1 MADTNLLDVFIIET
15 EGNVLALEQGLLALE
30 EKPNDEEQ
38 VNMIFRAA
46 HTIKGSAAIVEMPEL
61 EKFTHLL
68 EHVLDRVRQHG
79 LEITH
84 QLISSLLSS
93 VDTIKEMLVKMGAGI
108 SIDAIDPTQFENLKR
123 WSGPQHEAQDVCS
136 VLPEERT
143 YSIELALR
151 KDIFSTGL
159 DPEMIIAE
167 LAELGTL
174 TAIEPNLDDLPPFE
188 DLDVHTLY
196 LRWHIELRTR
206 RPRSDL
212 DNVFV
217 FVIEEN
223 PIRIVELGHADDPLP
238 NGFKTVSDDRSPS
251 DLGEL
256 NTQHGPSSV
265 IRLDVSKLDDIVNLV
280 GEFVIEASQ
289 AGQML
294 RTGTESLRTRVE
306 AADSLAKRTR
316 EFREKVMALRM
327 LPVEVTFSRLHRVV
341 RDLAGDL
348 GKKIRLKTSG
358 TETEIDKN
366 VSDQLI
372 DPLIHLVRNAAH
384 HGIEDPETRLRN
396 GKTEQGT
403 IEVKAAQREGSVL
416 IEVRDDGRGLDG
428 GKIRQKALEL
438 GLLAEE
444 EIPSDKDLFD
454 LIFRPGFSTA
464 TQIDRVSGRG
474 VGLDVVRTNLQ
485 ALGGDV
491 EAGAEAGKGTCFRLR
506 MPLTLAIIDVM
517 KIEVRHEILMV
528 PLLSIVK
535 QMKAQSTAIHTIE
548 PGCEAIR
555 FSGEFLPLVRP
566 AELFAL
572 EGEASDQGDGMVLIL
587 ESDGRRLALLVDDIL
602 GQDQVVMK
610 SLDTNYR
617 RVRGISGASIMG
629 NGHVAMILDVHGMEK
644 LAFPDTRERLT
655 S

>member
-1 MADTNLLDVFIIET
+1 MNDSTLLDVFMLET
-15 EGNVLALEQGLLALE
+15 EGNVLALEEGLLALE
-30 EKPNDEEQ
+30 EKPNDQEQ
-38 VNMIFRAA
+38 INSIFRAA
-46 HTIKGSAAIVEMPEL
+46 HTIKGSAAIVEMSEL
-61 EKFTHLL
+61 ENFTHLL
-68 EHVLDRVRQHG
+68 EQVLQRVREHD

-84 QLISSLLSS
+84 QLISTLLSS
-93 VDTIKEMLVKMGAGI
+93 VDAIKDLLSKMGTGI
-108 SIDAIDPTQFENLKR
+108 SIGTIDPAQIENLKR
-123 WSGPQHEAQDVCS
+123 WSGPQAEAHNVCPG
-136 VLPEERT
+136 LPEERS
-143 YSIELALR
+143 YSIELAFR

-167 LAELGTL
+167 LEELGTL
-174 TAIEPNLDDLPPFE
+174 TAIEANLDDLPPFA

-196 LRWHIELRTR
+196 LSWHIELCTR
-206 RPRSDL
+206 RPRSDI

-217 FVIEEN
+217 FVIEDN

-238 NGFKTVSDDRSPS
+238 DGFETASDDQPPP
-251 DLGEL
+251 GFPEL
-256 NTQHGPSSV
+256 NSQQGPSSV

-289 AGQML
+289 AGQIL
-294 RTGTESLRTRVE
+294 REGTESHHTRFEV
-306 AADSLAKRTR
+306 ADSLAKKSR
-316 EFREKVMALRM
+316 ELREKVMALRM
-327 LPVEVTFSRLHRVV
+327 LPVDTTFSRLHRIV
-341 RDLAGDL
+341 RDLAGNL
-348 GKKIRLKTSG
+348 GKNIRLKTSG

-384 HGIEDPETRLRN
+384 HGIEDPESRLKM
-396 GKTEQGT
+396 GKPEQGT
-403 IEVKAAQREGSVL
+403 IEVTAAQRGGSII
-416 IEVRDDGRGLDG
+416 IEVKDDGRGLDSE
-428 GKIRQKALEL
+428 KIRLKALEL

-444 EIPSDKDLFD
+444 EICSDKALFD

-464 TQIDRVSGRG
+464 SQVDTISGRG

-491 EAGAEAGKGTCFRLR
+491 EVRAEARECTCFRLR

-517 KIEVRHEILMV
+517 KIQVCHEILMV

-535 QMKAQSTAIHTIE
+535 QLKAESSAIHTIE

-572 EGEASDQGDGMVLIL
+572 GGKAQDPAGGMILIL
-587 ESDGRRLALLVDDIL
+587 ESDGRKFALLVDEIL

-655 S
+655 L